1 MKKILTTGPGILI
14 AIPTLG
20 RPVNLDWA
28 LAFKAL
34 NPPINYNINFSII
47 KGQEVGVA
55 RDIFAK
61 QAIEKEC
68 KYLFFLGDDV
78 IVPPHTL
85 GQLIFRMEN
94 DVSVGVVGGVYCS
107 KTNIPYPLIF
117 KGNGQGAYWDWK
129 VGEYFDCTGIGM
141 DCTLI
146 RVSTLEKVS
155 FPRFKTVSGDQYLDG
170 INNAESWTE
179 DLYFCKK
186 VLEETDYKVMVDT
199 SVICEHFDIYSG
211 KTYTVPKGS
220 LPFRQKIVTK
230 DKKCLI
236 LGPSIDL
243 VDESYDVV
251 RCTENGD
258 LSADYRVAFDNLP
271 FDAEQFYWVIV
282 TDPITKMPDLALKE
296 WRRVV
301 KLKISFNTPDFFNRE
316 MVAKIYNGK
325 VDGTFIE
332 IEKNG
337 PTSNVSLGS

>member
-1 MKKILTTGPGILI
+1 MKKLLSTGPGILI
-14 AIPTLG
+14 GIPTLG
-20 RPVNLDWA
+20 RPINLDWA
-28 LAFKAL
+28 FAFKAL
-34 NPPINYNINFSII
+34 NPPINYNINFSIVHG
-47 KGQEVGVA
+47 KDVAVA
-55 RDIFAK
+55 REEMAK
-61 QAIEKEC
+61 QAIEKDC
-68 KYLFFLGDDV
+68 KYIFFLGDDV

-94 DVSVGVVGGVYCS
+94 DPTVGVVGGVYCS
-107 KTNIPYPLIF
+107 KTPIPYPLIF

-129 VGEYFDCTGIGM
+129 IGEYFDCTGIGM

-146 RVSTLEKVS
+146 RVAMLSGIS
-155 FPRFKTVSGDQYLDG
+155 APRFKTVDSNQYLDG

-211 KTYTVPKGS
+211 KSYNVPKGS
-220 LPFRQKIVTK
+220 LPYRQKLTTK
-230 DKKCLI
+230 DKKCLM

-243 VDESYDVV
+243 NDESYDVV

-258 LSADYRVAFDNLP
+258 TTADYRVAFDNLP
-271 FDAEQFYWVIV
+271 FDTEQFDWVIV
-282 TDPITKMPDLALKE
+282 TEPILKMPDVALKE

-301 KLKISFNTPDFFNRE
+301 KTKVSFNTPNFLNRE
-316 MVAKIYNGK
+316 EVAKIYNGK

-332 IEKNG
+332 IEKNV
-337 PTSNVSLGS
+337 TTDNSSLGS